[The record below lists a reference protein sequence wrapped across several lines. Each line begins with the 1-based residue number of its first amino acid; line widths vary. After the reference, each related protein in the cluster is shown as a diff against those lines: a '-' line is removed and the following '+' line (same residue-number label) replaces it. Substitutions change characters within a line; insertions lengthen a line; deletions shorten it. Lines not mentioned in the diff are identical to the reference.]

1 MALSWIPSLLV
12 HCLNNLIAVFY
23 FKLQSKKFLFSIINS
38 FHKGFFYKS
47 FVVYVAHYE
56 SFEVCN
62 FNVLFVSA
70 LAEPIK

>member
-1 MALSWIPSLLV
+1 MALSWIPSLRV
-12 HCLNNLIAVFY
+12 HCLNHLIAVFY
-23 FKLQSKKFLFSIINS
+23 FKFQSKQFLFSIITS
-38 FHKGFFYKS
+38 FHKGFLLKS
-47 FVVYVAHYE
+47 FVVYVAYYE